1 MSKLEHHVN
10 IPSDDSP
17 FMKMANTSASQI
29 CRRAVGASEI
39 LRADCNKIFKQIFNQ
54 FGCML
59 DNTPDDDGSV
69 AEVKVKLAKFLVDA
83 EKELKKMVERLDQ
96 IEQNPFPEGF
106 KKEEEHPI
114 KKPKQEQEASN
125 QVKPEPEPARV
136 RRSIKIKAEDAE

>member
-10 IPSDDSP
+10 ITSDDSP

-39 LRADCNKIFKQIFNQ
+39 LREDCNKIFKQIFNQ

-96 IEQNPFPEGF
+96 IEQNPFPLPRGL
-106 KKEEEHPI
+106 
-114 KKPKQEQEASN
+114 QERGRAPYQEA
-125 QVKPEPEPARV
+125 QTRARAFESSQA
-136 RRSIKIKAEDAE
+136 RARAR